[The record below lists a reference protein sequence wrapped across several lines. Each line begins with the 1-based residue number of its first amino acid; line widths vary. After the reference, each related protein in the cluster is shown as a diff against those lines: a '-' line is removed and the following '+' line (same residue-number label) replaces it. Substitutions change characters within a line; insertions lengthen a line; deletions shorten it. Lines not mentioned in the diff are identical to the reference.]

1 MNNSDLTRT
10 LKRPFTSL
18 SISISFNQF
27 QYIHIYMVTVHLYI
41 VHNKAHL
48 RL

>member
-18 SISISFNQF
+18 SISFNQF

-41 VHNKAHL
+41 VHNKTHL
-48 RL
+48 RI